1 MSRLPLVEPVVLFL
15 LAACTV
21 GPDYQTPEVRAPGL
35 WGPERTDVPSRTI
48 AADVNVAWWKTF
60 NDAELS
66 SLVDRLV
73 AENLDL
79 KTAAERVVQGRAQ
92 RQVVAAQGLPQ
103 INSKSSYTY
112 NRQSPAG
119 FLSLVTPAPFA
130 PFDYDIWANAGNL
143 SWELDLF
150 GRVRRGVEAA
160 NADTLAS
167 INNRRGIALSALA
180 ELAQDYLQLRGIQ
193 VQLGIAENN
202 LRLAEQNTKL
212 VNDRFANGVAT
223 TLETAQAHAQQAT
236 IAGTLAPLR
245 VQEAA
250 LINAIGLLLAQPPR
264 ALETELKPRAGLP
277 AVPPVVP
284 VGLPGT
290 LVRRRPDVLEAEA
303 RLHSA
308 TAQVGVAIANFYPD
322 ISLTGMSDLEGRR
335 LANAFSFPDFGAQ
348 VGPSISVPLFQGGRL
363 TGTLHVRKSQQREAV
378 LNFQKVVLQAWQDVD
393 NALTA
398 YAEDQRRH
406 VDVAEAVRQ
415 NEAALAAARQRY
427 TEGVADFLNVVSS
440 ETQLLSS
447 QNDLA
452 TLDVQ
457 ITTDLVTL
465 YRALGGGWEAAEL
478 PPEPESERP
487 GLLER
492 IFSYPWS
499 DSSDEG
505 VSITR

>member
-1 MSRLPLVEPVVLFL
+1 MLRLLALGVLAFL
-15 LAACTV
+15 LGACTV
-21 GPDYQTPEVRAPGL
+21 GPNFHPPEVHAPAL

-48 AADVNVAWWKTF
+48 AADVDAAWWKSF
-60 NDAELS
+60 NDPELA

-73 AENLDL
+73 AQNLDL
-79 KTAAERVVQGRAQ
+79 RAAAERVLQGRAQ

-103 INSKSSYTY
+103 LSAKSSYTY

-119 FLSLVTPAPFA
+119 FISLVTPAPFA
-130 PFDYDIWANAGNL
+130 PLDYDLWTNAGNL

-167 INNRRGIALSALA
+167 INNRRGIALSTLA
-180 ELAQDYLQLRGIQ
+180 ELAQDYLQLRGAQIQ
-193 VQLGIAENN
+193 LRIAESN

-236 IAGTLAPLR
+236 IAASLPPLR

-250 LINAIGLLLAQPPR
+250 LINAIGLLLAQAPR
-264 ALETELKPRAGLP
+264 ALETELKRPAALP

-284 VGLPGT
+284 GGLPGT

-322 ISLTGMSDLEGRR
+322 ISLTGMADLEGRR
-335 LANAFSFPDFGAQ
+335 LANAFTFPDFGAAI
-348 VGPSISVPLFQGGRL
+348 GPSISVPIFQGGRL
-363 TGTLHVRKSQQREAV
+363 TGTLHLRKSQQREAV
-378 LNFQKVVLQAWQDVD
+378 LNFQKVVLQAWQEVD

-398 YAEDQRRH
+398 YAEDQHRH
-406 VDVAEAVRQ
+406 VDVAESVRQ

-440 ETQLLSS
+440 ETTLLQS

-452 TLDVQ
+452 SLDVQ
-457 ITTDLVTL
+457 ITTDLVAL

-492 IFSYPWS
+492 IFSFPWN
-499 DSSDEG
+499 D
-505 VSITR
+505 